1 MNNLHVVTLGEV
13 ADLRAGFG
21 FPTSLQGKMLG
32 DYPFAKVGDISRA
45 SRAGK
50 KYLTATDNYVDEGD
64 LTVLK
69 AKTVPPGSVLFA
81 KIGEAIRQNHR
92 VLADHEMLI
101 DNNAMAAVPRE
112 SIEPEY
118 LYRYLQTVDLYKF
131 ASSTTVPSLRKSELE
146 KISVPLPRLAEQRR
160 IAAILDHADALRAKR
175 REALARLDELGD
187 SVYADMFVDPSCHVR
202 QVRLDEVSEIASGIT
217 KGRKVNGAPL
227 REVPYLAVANVQ
239 DKKLDLTAVK
249 TIEATDAEIAR
260 WHLQRN
266 DLLLTEGGDPDKLG
280 RGSLWREE
288 LPEAIH
294 QNHVFRVRPDTSQ
307 VDPTYLNW
315 TVGSRRGKAYFL
327 RSAKQTT
334 GIASINS
341 TQLKAFPLEL
351 PPKDVQERFA
361 QRIRAI
367 DSMRGHHCTALAE
380 LDALFASIQSRA
392 FRGEL

>member
-1 MNNLHVVTLGEV
+1 MSEWPRF
-13 ADLRAGFG
+13 A
-21 FPTSLQGKMLG
+21 LG
-32 DYPFAKVGDISRA
+32 DAMVKGVGSVDPSKYPDESFDLYSIPAFDRGEPEVVQGSEIGSTKQVVAPGDVLLSRIVPHIRRAWVVGRDSGRRIIASGEWMVFRSCAIDPGWLRHVLVGDIFHSQ
-45 SRAGK
+45 
-50 KYLTATDNYVDEGD
+50 L
-64 LTVLK
+64 
-69 AKTVPPGSVLFA
+69 
-81 KIGEAIRQNHR
+81 
-92 VLADHEMLI
+92 M
-101 DNNAMAAVPRE
+101 
-112 SIEPEY
+112 
-118 LYRYLQTVDLYKF
+118 QTVAGVGGSLMR
-131 ASSTTVPSLRKSELE
+131 ARPAHVSTIEVSLPPIE
-146 KISVPLPRLAEQRR
+146 EQRR
-160 IAAILDHADALRAKR
+160 IAAILDHADTLRTKR

-187 SVYADMFVDPSCHVR
+187 SVYADLFVDPVCHAR
-202 QVRLDEVSEIASGIT
+202 QIRLDEVSEIASGIT

-260 WHLQRN
+260 WRLQRE

-280 RGSLWREE
+280 RGSLWRDE

-341 TQLKAFPLEL
+341 TQLKAFPLDL

-367 DSMRGHHCTALAE
+367 DSMSDHRRAALAE
-380 LDALFASIQSRA
+380 LDALFASLQSRA